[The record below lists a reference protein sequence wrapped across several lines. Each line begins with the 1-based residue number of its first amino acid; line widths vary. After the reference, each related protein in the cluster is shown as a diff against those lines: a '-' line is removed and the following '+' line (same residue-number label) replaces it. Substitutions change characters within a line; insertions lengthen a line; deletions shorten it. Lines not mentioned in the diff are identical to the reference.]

1 MHLLCV
7 SAISGLHI
15 LSHKHT
21 SCLSAISMSP
31 MEWEVVFM
39 YTPPPPPPPLQ
50 THTQLSSHVS
60 FPFSPQSN
68 YLASEGGNLL
78 SLVAPQVPI
87 RGNVLRLYNELIT
100 LNESKALCLEKKR
113 RRQVGIR
120 GIQEAKMG
128 MWACKQIQEKAE
140 TSGCKSEV
148 VTHMFGLCLIYKQ
161 LQIFYKAESC
171 ALMLL
176 AFS

>member
-1 MHLLCV
+1 MEEKCTTLCF
-7 SAISGLHI
+7 SNFGAAYT

-21 SCLSAISMSP
+21 SCLCAISMSLV
-31 MEWEVVFM
+31 EWEVVFM

-50 THTQLSSHVS
+50 THTLSSHAS
-60 FPFSPQSN
+60 LPFSPQSN

-100 LNESKALCLEKKR
+100 LNESKALCHRSHAWKKKKK

-120 GIQEAKMG
+120 GI
-128 MWACKQIQEKAE
+128 
-140 TSGCKSEV
+140 
-148 VTHMFGLCLIYKQ
+148 
-161 LQIFYKAESC
+161 
-171 ALMLL
+171 
-176 AFS
+176 